1 MFPSLYLSCFLPL
14 SVVASEDLI
23 FRMFGRLLVVVS
35 FFNYYIHA
43 LMIFVCVSRN
53 GSDNVIAI
61 LGPPYIFYVFIDI
74 IRHGLAS

>member
-23 FRMFGRLLVVVS
+23 FRKFGRFLVVFS
-35 FFNYYIHA
+35 FNYYIHA